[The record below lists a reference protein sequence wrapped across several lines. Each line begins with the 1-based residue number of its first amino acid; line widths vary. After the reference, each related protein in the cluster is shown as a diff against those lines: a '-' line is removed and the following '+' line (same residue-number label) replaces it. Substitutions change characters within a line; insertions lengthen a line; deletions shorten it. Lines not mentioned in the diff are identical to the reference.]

1 MVPLYTYNGKLLTE
15 DNKLAA
21 DENCCCPG
29 SGVCSCKA
37 DMWRLTEDGDQVDG
51 GEIRTVSFGAVAV
64 QQVMMSVG
72 STWEP
77 YWFKTFGPNKTY
89 KLEVKCQGEWEVVET
104 WPRTLLKCQG
114 YGNRW
119 FTLDLGPYDLSV
131 KLPAPSACGF
141 CTDDNGE
148 KSDPVLICSLTANG
162 VAISDSVAYLFLD
175 TLGDHEWSNLYNW
188 EDSQGRTPA
197 RSYPTPLDEIVI
209 LGNLLTNSLDTEPAL
224 KLISVGLPNNNPG
237 QVGISLI
244 CPANITTFYTTTFYV
259 DSELLESGNCRHVPD
274 AINPYDG
281 GHIVGNCNFKDT
293 SLLSGQVV
301 GSVLMEN
308 FSGITGPGEVYGNC
322 TFKNSSTH
330 HGYVEGTSNFDNSS
344 SCVGG
349 KVCGNVTMHDSSVFG
364 PDTGEGA
371 FVMCDP
377 ELSPGVDCDYDLILL
392 DTSTSYGATVCRDL
406 KIGLIGNSGFGMA
419 KDCAIGRD
427 FIMLNGHTE
436 GYIDVAEH
444 VTATGGYFGGT
455 SLIESAPGGTALTV
469 TANLTNCTI
478 SGPSWPTDTSVSTIY
493 GNAILSN
500 SDNYG
505 VIRGWVEFKD
515 ASVNEILG
523 NVITAIGITTFA
535 DISNN
540 KGTVTGNAAFT
551 GNAINQF
558 VPPLLLSGIVTGD
571 ATFTVSATNDGT
583 VTGNATF
590 ADDSINK
597 RTVTGNATF
606 ADDSINKGTVTG
618 NATFTGN
625 SINQGTVTGNATF
638 TNSSINQGTVTG
650 DAIFNISSKNGND
663 GTVGGVTT
671 FKDTTFNQGTLG
683 NATFTNTS
691 RNEGSISNT
700 ATFNMSSYNIGT
712 VLNAIFN
719 ASSYNSG
726 TVSGNAAFNNSSYN
740 TCSLGSVTGT
750 VTYNGLTGYVAPH
763 SYVLGECVP

>member
-1 MVPLYTYNGKLLTE
+1 MYDSSIFGL
-15 DNKLAA
+15 
-21 DENCCCPG
+21 
-29 SGVCSCKA
+29 
-37 DMWRLTEDGDQVDG
+37 DGD
-51 GEIRTVSFGAVAV
+51 
-64 QQVMMSVG
+64 
-72 STWEP
+72 
-77 YWFKTFGPNKTY
+77 
-89 KLEVKCQGEWEVVET
+89 
-104 WPRTLLKCQG
+104 
-114 YGNRW
+114 
-119 FTLDLGPYDLSV
+119 
-131 KLPAPSACGF
+131 
-141 CTDDNGE
+141 
-148 KSDPVLICSLTANG
+148 
-162 VAISDSVAYLFLD
+162 
-175 TLGDHEWSNLYNW
+175 
-188 EDSQGRTPA
+188 
-197 RSYPTPLDEIVI
+197 
-209 LGNLLTNSLDTEPAL
+209 
-224 KLISVGLPNNNPG
+224 
-237 QVGISLI
+237 
-244 CPANITTFYTTTFYV
+244 
-259 DSELLESGNCRHVPD
+259 EL
-274 AINPYDG
+274 
-281 GHIVGNCNFKDT
+281 
-293 SLLSGQVV
+293 
-301 GSVLMEN
+301 
-308 FSGITGPGEVYGNC
+308 
-322 TFKNSSTH
+322 
-330 HGYVEGTSNFDNSS
+330 
-344 SCVGG
+344 
-349 KVCGNVTMHDSSVFG
+349 
-364 PDTGEGA
+364 GA

-406 KIGLIGNSGFGMA
+406 KIGLLGNSGFGMA

-455 SLIESAPGGTALTV
+455 SLIESAPGGTALTF
-469 TANLTNCTI
+469 TASLTNCTI
-478 SGPSWPTDTSVSTIY
+478 SGPSWLTDTSVSTIY

-500 SDNYG
+500 SHNYG

-540 KGTVTGNAAFT
+540 KGTVTGNA
-551 GNAINQF
+551 
-558 VPPLLLSGIVTGD
+558 
-571 ATFTVSATNDGT
+571 
-583 VTGNATF
+583 
-590 ADDSINK
+590 
-597 RTVTGNATF
+597 
-606 ADDSINKGTVTG
+606 
-618 NATFTGN
+618 
-625 SINQGTVTGNATF
+625 TF

-650 DAIFNISSKNGND
+650 DATFNISSKNGSD